1 MAIKWIWYISNKLCV
16 YLSQR
21 KKKIKLTDIWDHK
34 QMTSFSVYYNVDINK
49 LIPDG
54 FPV

>member
-1 MAIKWIWYISNKLCV
+1 MCNIKIKMAIKWICYISNKLCV

-34 QMTSFSVYYNVDINK
+34 QMTSLVYI
-49 LIPDG
+49 IT
-54 FPV
+54 

>member
-1 MAIKWIWYISNKLCV
+1 MSVKWLWYISNELYV

-34 QMTSFSVYYNVDINK
+34 QMTSSVYNVDTNK
-49 LIPDG
+49 LIPDE